1 MLNCAAKRVSEE
13 AGRLKFFRRYR
24 DDFTSLNIDNF
35 MILAGEIYPPSLS
48 LTQETRIEVK
58 WMCQICI
65 SVQQGDGNY
74 KDLLQGGCISVLCYF
89 PSFLGTAI
97 CYRTFYGQTIRFEHL
112 CTHRADSEDRM
123 RFLMGIL
130 KDRNYDVKLLGRQF
144 CQAVERYILVFQ
156 RWEIPVNLGDW
167 FK

>member
-1 MLNCAAKRVSEE
+1 MVTTRVYCI
-13 AGRLKFFRRYR
+13 ADAFPFHVI
-24 DDFTSLNIDNF
+24 SLPFLESNID
-35 MILAGEIYPPSLS
+35 AG
-48 LTQETRIEVK
+48 
-58 WMCQICI
+58 
-65 SVQQGDGNY
+65 
-74 KDLLQGGCISVLCYF
+74 
-89 PSFLGTAI
+89 I

-112 CTHRADSEDRM
+112 RAHKADSEDRM

-144 CQAVERYILVFQ
+144 CQAVERYILVFH